1 MALKTFILEN
11 SSTKKQRQS
20 DIQKSVREYLG
31 NPKAKVVYDEK
42 GRPTVENT
50 DKKVHISITCTNKIM
65 LLVIYEKAIGIDGE
79 YLPSIIAPES
89 KIDYMTVAERF
100 FSDDEVE
107 FLRDSARESEADNF
121 VRIWVRKEAYIK
133 AAGKTLVDFPN
144 FSVVDGSRFAKKCQ
158 GVTIKTFAIKFPECE
173 DYAFA
178 IAGID

>member
-20 DIQKSVREYLG
+20 DIQKSVREFLK

-42 GRPTVENT
+42 GKAMVENT
-50 DKKVHISITCTNKIM
+50 EEKVYISITRANSVM
-65 LLVIYEKAIGIDGE
+65 LLVIYEKPIGIDGE
-79 YLPSIIAPES
+79 YLPDILSPEK

-107 FLRDSARESEADNF
+107 FLRDSAREAEAENF

-144 FSVVDGSRFAKKCQ
+144 FSVVEGSRFVKKCH
-158 GVTIKTFAIKFPECE
+158 GVTIKTFAIKFP
-173 DYAFA
+173 DYENYIFA